1 MPGQER
7 IDWGPIEREYIRGR
21 MTLEKL
27 AEKHGISINSVTRA
41 SIRRNWVEKRRNY
54 AVTVQEKALARA
66 QARDARTIETLCDGI
81 SRAARELKAAAGDI
95 DTLHGRVISDGDGG
109 ITEVRTRKLDTKA
122 LRDLTAAMR
131 ELAAAM
137 TMIRG
142 AKTEAGQEAQEER
155 GVIVLAARADDPQ
168 ADHTDGNAGQ

>member
-168 ADHTDGNAGQ
+168 ADHMGGNAGE

>member
-7 IDWGPIEREYIRGR
+7 IDWAPIEREYIRGR

-168 ADHTDGNAGQ
+168 ADHTGGNADE

>member
-21 MTLEKL
+21 MTLDKL
-27 AEKHGISINSVTRA
+27 AEKHGISINTVTRA

-155 GVIVLAARADDPQ
+155 GVIVLAARADDPR
-168 ADHTDGNAGQ
+168 ADHTGGNADE

>member
-1 MPGQER
+1 MVAGR
-7 IDWGPIEREYIRGR
+7 KVDWGPIEREYIRGR

-27 AEKHGISINSVTRA
+27 AEKYQISESMIQKA
-41 SIRRNWVEKRRNY
+41 SSRRNWTEKRRNY
-54 AVTVQEKALARA
+54 AENVQEKALARA

-109 ITEVRTRKLDTKA
+109 VTEVRTRKLDTKA

-168 ADHTDGNAGQ
+168 ADHTGGNVGE

>member
-27 AEKHGISINSVTRA
+27 AEKHGISINTITRA

-66 QARDARTIETLCDGI
+66 QARDARTVENLSDGV
-81 SRAARELKAAAGDI
+81 SRLAKRLKAAADDL
-95 DTLHGRVISDGDGG
+95 DTLYGRVISDGDGG
-109 ITEVRTRKLDTKA
+109 ITERRTKKMDTK
-122 LRDLTAAMR
+122 TARELASGMR

-137 TMIRG
+137 TLIRG
-142 AKTEAGQEAQEER
+142 SKADAGQEAQEER
-155 GVIVLAARADDPQ
+155 GVIVLAARADDQQ
-168 ADHTDGNAGQ
+168 ADHTGGNAGE

>member
-155 GVIVLAARADDPQ
+155 GVIVLAARADDQQ
-168 ADHTDGNAGQ
+168 ADNTGSNAGE